1 MIIHNNKKHYT
12 QKENI
17 LLKWNHLENYRDIE

>member
-12 QKENI
+12 QKDNI
-17 LLKWNHLENYRDIE
+17 LLK